1 MATDLRSQTRDLFVE
16 VDSVQ
21 GPIDVAEIAALA
33 ATVDSIVRANV
44 EEPVALTAAVGRR
57 KAWRNLVAA
66 VAAALVVLLLIGGT
80 AWLSRGVDVPPA
92 DSPTPT
98 TEAID
103 QTTFDVDSIP
113 LPVIAEAVTPSSIGA
128 VTWTVYEGSW
138 TDELEA
144 GLDSAARSSTPASQ
158 RPPTPTLPESIVLH
172 ADGIV
177 VDATPN
183 FIGGTTE
190 LALHDWAFAV
200 DWVETAALRGGE
212 EIREAAAGVDGR
224 VGAVV
229 NRQTGE
235 IDILLFASAN
245 EKHNYIDSSRRGS
258 DGLPTDTTTP
268 FELVAQYRFVTVES
282 EGQWTLDAF
291 DRVTGERIGSITSGL
306 PLVNDG
312 FPEGIVTVST
322 PDSVT
327 LTEPEWLE
335 EAARNGY
342 NWIGLDLDDSLFL
355 YVEGDGTTYVAWR
368 STNGEDWEN
377 LGRVFP
383 PGYMLQQIEGNAD
396 TGWTAYLDNVSEPD
410 APAPNFIHAFS
421 NDGLNWTI
429 YDDLP
434 EHCGNIYRLAAGWVC
449 TSDPLDQFT
458 LDVWTSPDGLT
469 WDEII
474 TTGLPS
480 LAELSGTSFSSTSR
494 QAGDDTIILHVTT
507 DAQPETRIWLIQF
520 P

>member
-1 MATDLRSQTRDLFVE
+1 MLDLKTQIGDYLDHVVQRVGMEE
-16 VDSVQ
+16 VLEQ
-21 GPIDVAEIAALA
+21 RTGTGP
-33 ATVDSIVRANV
+33 VR
-44 EEPVALTAAVGRR
+44 PIHPRR
-57 KAWRNLVAA
+57 PRFRTSGWPYA
-66 VAAALVVLLLIGGT
+66 VAAAVLVLLLIGG
-80 AWLSRGVDVPPA
+80 AALLSRASETRPA

-103 QTTFDVDSIP
+103 SATFDVESIP
-113 LPVIAEAVTPSSIGA
+113 LPVTAETVTPSSIGP
-128 VTWTVYEGSW
+128 VTWTVHEGSW

-158 RPPTPTLPESIVLH
+158 RPPTPTLPESIFS

-177 VDATPN
+177 VDVDAN
-183 FIGGTTE
+183 FLGANDGV
-190 LALHDWAFAV
+190 ALHDWGFGV
-200 DWVETAALRGGE
+200 DWVETAALRGDE

-229 NRQTGE
+229 NRQSGE

-245 EKHNYIDSSRRGS
+245 EKHNYLDSSRHGS
-258 DGLPTDTTTP
+258 NGLPTDTTTP
-268 FELVAQYRFVTVES
+268 FALVAQYRFVTAET
-282 EGQWTLDAF
+282 EGQWTLEAF
-291 DRVTGERIGSITSGL
+291 DRVTGDRIGSITSVL
-306 PLVNDG
+306 PLVNGG
-312 FPEGIVTVST
+312 FAEGIVTVST

-342 NWIGLDLDDSLFL
+342 NWIGLDLDDSPLL
-355 YVEGDGTTYVAWR
+355 YVEGDGTTYAAWR

-377 LGRVFP
+377 LGPVFP
-383 PGYMLQQIEGNAD
+383 RGYRLQQIEGNAD

-410 APAPNFIHAFS
+410 APGPHFIHAFS
-421 NDGLNWTI
+421 DDGLNWTI

-434 EHCGNIYRLAAGWVC
+434 EHCSNIYRLAAGWVC
-449 TSDPLDQFT
+449 TSDPADQFT

-469 WDEII
+469 WDEVI

-480 LAELSGTSFSSTSR
+480 PADLSGTGFSSTSR

-507 DAQPETRIWLIQF
+507 DAQPETRIWVIQF